1 MTTYEVGRARVMGAG
16 AHADGARAVID
27 RPWVIRDGPALG
39 ILTATGSPLAERLR
53 AGSRVLLAAG
63 PRATPLRA
71 RAAFLDE
78 ETSVR
83 YRTALID
90 KYGLSAVAAL
100 ARSRLRYGPAG
111 TVGVR
116 LVLGA
121 EGGGVLGAE
130 WRPSWWYWLN

>member
-1 MTTYEVGRARVMGAG
+1 MTTYAVGRAHAG
-16 AHADGARAVID
+16 HSVVD

-39 ILTATGSPLAERLR
+39 ILTATGSPLADRLH
-53 AGSRVLLAAG
+53 AGSRVLVAAG
-63 PRATPLRA
+63 PRTPSLRA

-78 ETSVR
+78 ASSVG

-90 KYGLSAVAAL
+90 KYGLAAVAAL
-100 ARSRLRYGPAG
+100 ARSRMRYGPAG

-121 EGGGVLGAE
+121 EGGGALGEE
-130 WRPSWWYWLN
+130 WEPSWVYWLN